1 MLESC
6 EDVLK
11 KKKKKF
17 KKGEL
22 SVEMIIDGRV
32 KRVVFDFEGNFE
44 RVENIQEILVNIT
57 KESYMKIFMFNY
69 IEKIKIGGSEK
80 QSLIKKV
87 KIKKFKDKFVKVS
100 KVKIKQKSEE
110 SFWSK
115 LKQYVLQ

>member
-32 KRVVFDFEGNFE
+32 KRVVFDLEGNFE
-44 RVENIQEILVNIT
+44 RVENI
-57 KESYMKIFMFNY
+57 
-69 IEKIKIGGSEK
+69 
-80 QSLIKKV
+80 
-87 KIKKFKDKFVKVS
+87 
-100 KVKIKQKSEE
+100 
-110 SFWSK
+110 
-115 LKQYVLQ
+115 